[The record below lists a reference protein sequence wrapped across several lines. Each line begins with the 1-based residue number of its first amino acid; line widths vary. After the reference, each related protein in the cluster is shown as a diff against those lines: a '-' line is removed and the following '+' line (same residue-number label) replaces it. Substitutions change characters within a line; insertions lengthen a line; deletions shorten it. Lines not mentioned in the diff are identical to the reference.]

1 MENGKNGYLKW
12 LVGSVGLLV
21 GIGIWVG
28 TLQSTVAQQQREI
41 EDFKKE
47 VKQINEKLGQIQ
59 VSMAVIAERISK

>member
-47 VKQINEKLGQIQ
+47 VKEINEKLGQIQ